1 MSRLGGNITVS
12 ARSNRYR
19 GKWLEALKEVAPSLR
34 NVGVL
39 MDPEERGFFNLWQ
52 AIETPGPIFGTQ
64 TIALNARNATDIGRV
79 LEGFAKT
86 GERGLLVLPTP
97 INSVQRELIFT
108 WGTQHQL
115 PMIYP
120 FALHARR
127 GGLTAYGIDAIDL
140 FKRAGHYVSR
150 ILKGEKPGELPLQ
163 QPAKFELV
171 INLKTAK
178 AIGLTTPSSFLAR
191 ADEVIE

>member
-1 MSRLGGNITVS
+1 
-12 ARSNRYR
+12 
-19 GKWLEALKEVAPSLR
+19 
-34 NVGVL
+34 

-52 AIETPGPIFGTQ
+52 AIETLIFGTQ
-64 TIALNARNATDIGRV
+64 TIALNAGNATDIGRV

-97 INSVQRELIFT
+97 
-108 WGTQHQL
+108 HQL
-115 PMIYP
+115 GATGANFHLGDAAP
-120 FALHARR
+120 ATHDLSVRLACEARR
-127 GGLTAYGIDAIDL
+127 TTAYGIDAIDL

-150 ILKGEKPGELPLQ
+150 ILTGEKPGELPLQ

-171 INLKTAK
+171 VNLKIAK
-178 AIGLTTPSSFLAR
+178 AIGLATPSSFLAR